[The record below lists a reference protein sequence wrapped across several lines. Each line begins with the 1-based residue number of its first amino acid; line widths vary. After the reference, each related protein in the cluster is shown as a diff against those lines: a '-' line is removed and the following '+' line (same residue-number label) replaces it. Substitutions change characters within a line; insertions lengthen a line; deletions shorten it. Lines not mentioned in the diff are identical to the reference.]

1 MAFDFRNK
9 RDLAA
14 LVGGVAAAWVV
25 YRLVVG
31 RRRTVDDVLALPEG
45 QSLDLS
51 TSDFSALE
59 AQAFAEALPPAG
71 QPYARLLV
79 ENGRR
84 VGISPFILAGVM
96 ERETGYGAAGACRS
110 TGPACIGSP
119 RAKNPDYGLMQINAI
134 NLKAQGIT
142 QSWAEPAAN
151 IRAGA
156 NILRQTIDYFAARVP
171 PPSNG
176 KVDVPAWLAAKLVVA
191 PGNKPDPRP
200 IADARERLWYGIA
213 GYNAGS
219 FRVLQ
224 SVAAGRS
231 PDAVTTGNDYGRGV
245 LEKAERI
252 AQRTAAILSG
262 QGTV

>member
-9 RDLAA
+9 RNLAA
-14 LVGGVAAAWVV
+14 LIGGVTAAWVV

-31 RRRTVDDVLALPEG
+31 RRRTVDDVIALPEG

-51 TSDFSALE
+51 ASDFSPLE
-59 AQAFAEALPPAG
+59 AQAFAEALPTAG
-71 QPYARLLV
+71 QKYASLLV

-84 VGISPFILAGVM
+84 VGISPFILAGIM
-96 ERETGYGAAGACRS
+96 ERETGYGAAGVCR
-110 TGPACIGSP
+110 TQGAACIGSP
-119 RAKNPDYGLMQINAI
+119 NAKNPDYGLMQINAI

-156 NILRQTIDYFAARVP
+156 NILRQTIDYF
-171 PPSNG
+171 G
-176 KVDVPAWLAAKLVVA
+176 QKGGGTVDFPAWLAAKLVVA
-191 PGNKPDPRP
+191 PGRKPDIRP
-200 IADARERLWYGIA
+200 VADARERLWYGLA
-213 GYNAGS
+213 GYNAGP

-224 SVAAGRS
+224 SVGAGRS

>member
-14 LVGGVAAAWVV
+14 LIGGVAAAWVV

-31 RRRTVDDVLALPEG
+31 RKRTVDDVLALPEG
-45 QSLDLS
+45 QSLDLT
-51 TSDFSALE
+51 TSDFSVLE

-71 QPYARLLV
+71 QQYARLLV

-84 VGISPFILAGVM
+84 VGISPFILAGIM
-96 ERETGYGAAGACRS
+96 ERETGYGAAGVCR
-110 TGPACIGSP
+110 TQGAACIGSP

-142 QSWAEPAAN
+142 NSWADPAAN

-156 NILRQTIDYFAARVP
+156 NILRQTIDSFGQKGGATVEVP
-171 PPSNG
+171 G
-176 KVDVPAWLAAKLVVA
+176 WLAARLIVT
-191 PGNKPDPRP
+191 PGKKPDPRP
-200 IADARERLWYGIA
+200 ITDDRTRLWYGIA
-213 GYNAGS
+213 GYNAGP

-224 SVAAGRS
+224 AVAAGRS
-231 PDAVTTGNDYGRGV
+231 PDAVTTGNDYGSGV
-245 LEKAERI
+245 LKKAERI
-252 AQRTAAILSG
+252 ASRTAAILSG
-262 QGTV
+262 QGNV